1 MEEETSVGDKENEDV
16 NAIVKSVVNTIR
28 DLSTKID
35 KIDMKPCPICGDVIT
50 GVYAVPHWPASVGLR
65 SELGLYSTVVVQIEL
80 GICVIFM

>member
-1 MEEETSVGDKENEDV
+1 MNMEEETSIGDKENEDV

-50 GVYAVPHWPASVGLR
+50 GAYAMPHSPVTPM
-65 SELGLYSTVVVQIEL
+65 TVWN
-80 GICVIFM
+80 